1 MERTH
6 SKELSADGERFIP
19 GCSNLRNQ
27 EDHVARYTFA
37 QRYIQGK
44 VVLDIAC
51 GTGYGSD
58 MMARGGAQRVVGI
71 DIDAEAV
78 QYAQDHYHAEN
89 STYLCGSAEKIE
101 FPDSYFDV
109 IVSFETI
116 EHLEETVRK
125 KYLQEMRRV
134 LKVDGLIVLSTPNK
148 LISSPWSVRPLNQ
161 FHQLEFYRSDLERE
175 LAENKLTVTG
185 WFGQRFVR
193 KIFTKRPVYIAV
205 RIVEKVMHRHF
216 HIYDIADSA
225 EVRENI
231 DNKEQRYFVVL
242 VTK

>member
-1 MERTH
+1 MERKH

-58 MMARGGAQRVVGI
+58 MMARGGAERVVGI

-78 QYAQDHYHAEN
+78 RYAKDQYSAEN

-101 FPDSYFDV
+101 LPDSYFDV

-116 EHLEETVRK
+116 EHLDKEVRT

-134 LKVDGLIVLSTPNK
+134 LKDDGLIILSTPNK
-148 LISSPWSVRPLNQ
+148 LISSPWSVRPLNP
-161 FHQLEFYRSDLERE
+161 FHQLEFYRSELERE
-175 LAENKLTVTG
+175 LVESKFAVVA
-185 WFGQRFVR
+185 WFGQRFVK
-193 KIFTKRPVYIAV
+193 KIFTMRPVYIAV
-205 RIVEKVMHRHF
+205 RVVEKVMHRHF
-216 HIYDIADSA
+216 HIYDVADSA
-225 EVRENI
+225 EVRKNVHGM
-231 DNKEQRYFVVL
+231 EQRYFVVL